1 MKKVRPIALL
11 LALIMAFCAFGTT
24 LASAE
29 AAPEIKD
36 VIVDLFTYMD
46 IPDDTAALE
55 AINEIMHP
63 LGVNVKFEWT
73 TSKQYWQDVPL
84 KIASN
89 TPVDLITITDY
100 RIPGFLSNGSL
111 MKIDDLFAEYGKDI
125 PGAFGEEYG
134 WLLDATMT
142 TNGRYYLPTL
152 QQKFANIYALFNK
165 EYVDKYSIDLSAI
178 KSYKDLDPIFELI
191 HEKEPGLKVLI
202 PATTSFA
209 CFNST
214 MLGVDS
220 FEGMGDAIGCLLGDD
235 GNFNVIDIYETE
247 EYANMLNDIRAWY
260 EKGYISTDV
269 LTAGENVDTYW
280 KTGNA
285 FCCIRQHDALNADI
299 HAAAA
304 TGQYGTET
312 LSVPLGAQNCI
323 FLRYQNAIPVTAQNP
338 EGAMIFL
345 NQLYTN
351 PDLINAMYHGKK
363 DVDWFINDDGLLE
376 YKPDSSYANN
386 TSGGVMQHFGNFF
399 LATDLAT
406 TYKGYSADLEAAM
419 AKANRQRSLGFM
431 FETDN
436 VAVQYTAVKNV
447 IEEYKGLEY
456 GTMDPA
462 VELPNFIQ
470 KLKNAGIDDIIAEKQ
485 QQLNAWVA
493 AQGK

>member
-1 MKKVRPIALL
+1 MKKACSILL
-11 LALIMAFCAFGTT
+11 VLIMILVLGLSSTVV
-24 LASAE
+24 ASADS
-29 AAPEIKD
+29 APEVKD

-46 IPDDTAALE
+46 IPDDTATLE
-55 AINEIMHP
+55 AINEIMNP
-63 LGVNVKFEWT
+63 LGVNIKFEWT
-73 TSKQYWQDVPL
+73 TSKQYWTEIPL
-84 KIASN
+84 KIASG
-89 TPVDLITITDY
+89 TPVDLITISDY
-100 RIPGFLSNGSL
+100 RIPGFLANGSL
-111 MKIDDLFAEYGKDI
+111 MKLDDLFTEYGKDI

-134 WLLDATMT
+134 WLLDATKT
-142 TNGRYYLPTL
+142 AAGRYYLPTL

-165 EYVDKYSIDLSAI
+165 EYVDKYNVDLSAI
-178 KSYKDLDPIFELI
+178 KSYTDLDAIFEMI
-191 HEKEPGLKVLI
+191 HEKEPTLKVLI

-235 GNFNVIDIYETE
+235 GNFNVVDIYETP
-247 EYANMLNDIRAWY
+247 EYAEMISHIRTWY

-269 LTAGENVDTYW
+269 LTSGENVDTYW

-304 TGQYGTET
+304 SSQYGVET
-312 LSVPLGAQNCI
+312 LSVPLGAQKCI
-323 FLRYQNAIPVTAQNP
+323 FLRYQNAIPVTAANP

-351 PDLINAMYHGKK
+351 SDLINIMYHGKPG
-363 DVDWFINDDGLLE
+363 VDWDINEEGLLAF
-376 YKPDSSYANN
+376 KPESSYANN

-406 TYKGYSADLEAAM
+406 TYKGYAADLEAAM
-419 AKANRQRSLGFM
+419 KKAERNRSLGFM

-462 VELPNFIQ
+462 IELPNFIK
-470 KLKNAGIDDIIAEKQ
+470 KLKDAGIDDIIAEKQ
-485 QQLNAWVA
+485 KQLDAWVA
-493 AQGK
+493 AQ